1 MSILEIEAAIEQ
13 LPAKE
18 VSSLMSWLES
28 YHAKLWD
35 EQIADDLDSGRLDS
49 LLRDVEIEYEA
60 GVATPL

>member
-13 LPAKE
+13 LPANE
-18 VSSLMSWLES
+18 VSSLMSWLEG

-49 LLRDVEIEYEA
+49 LLRGVEIEYEA
-60 GVATPL
+60 GMATPL